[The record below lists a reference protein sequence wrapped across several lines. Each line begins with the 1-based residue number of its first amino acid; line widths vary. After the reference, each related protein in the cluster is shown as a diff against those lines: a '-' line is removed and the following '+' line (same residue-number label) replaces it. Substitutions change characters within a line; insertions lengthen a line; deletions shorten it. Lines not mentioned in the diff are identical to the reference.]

1 MNQTKK
7 IKKYIH
13 KVERKYSNCLEIIP
27 YSYDPFEKNFMTKQS
42 SNSYEKEFIK
52 WMNEPFTD
60 KNIQPNNDFYNYIN
74 LNSIKNL
81 KKTYKNI
88 SKKKKYYVQ
97 VDDFRIVQD
106 HVNIE
111 LLNIIKNE
119 TKKPVT
125 NQSTAIKKVFSSL
138 NTNNNQIFK
147 QHVDDLLYKY
157 NTFVIN
163 DDLWGLLSYI
173 NKNEIIK
180 WLCPISWTVD
190 NDLKNKNKFIN
201 IISFPN
207 FPLYDVNLYFFY
219 DLKEE
224 NTKDYRNKKKIIHHY
239 LRYIDEIRDACLE
252 DKTLIKSMDCYEVQK
267 DIIMAMGCNKIKND
281 SDNFYNI
288 VKREDSEKYDFNWE
302 KFSKG
307 LGYEKVPSFFV
318 CDSLN
323 YLKCICST
331 LKKNW
336 KTPKWRSFWL
346 YLFLRQMIMFNIN
359 LRHIYYNFNR
369 KILLGQPEMQTNE
382 MFSLIGMSYCFN
394 YFLSQEYIKNFYN
407 PETVNYVKGLFGDLI
422 LVFKRIISNNKWLS
436 ETGKKNALL
445 KLTHIKLDVGN
456 PNYVRYDPILSYSDD
471 DSWGNMLLISYWR
484 TNKLL
489 NIYNLQN
496 KNDINIDFDIPSI
509 DWKTLKL
516 SGKQCYIVNSFYI
529 PNQNE
534 VYIPLA
540 YIQKPFIGL
549 NNTSIEYIMSYIG
562 STLTHEMSHS
572 LDNNGSK
579 FDYKGVMND
588 IFTKEDNK
596 TYLKIQNDIIYQYN
610 YLAKKDNYDLD
621 ASNTIGEDM
630 ADISGLAI
638 TIQYLRDFYLN
649 NKYEISII
657 KLSLEKFFSLY
668 AISQKEY
675 IYKKAIYNQ
684 LLFNPHPM
692 NKYRVNVPLSRSEIF
707 RKIYNVKKNN
717 GMWWKSLSKIWS

>member
-7 IKKYIH
+7 IKRYIH
-13 KVERKYSNCLEIIP
+13 NIENEYNKCLKIISNNYE
-27 YSYDPFEKNFMTKQS
+27 PFEKDFMTNKE
-42 SNSYEKEFIK
+42 SNNYEKEIIHMINK
-52 WMNEPFTD
+52 PFTS
-60 KNIQPNNDFYNYIN
+60 KNMQPNNDFYDYIN
-74 LNSIKNL
+74 LNSIKDL

-111 LLNIIKNE
+111 LLKIIKNE
-119 TKKPVT
+119 IKNPVT
-125 NQSTAIKKVFSSL
+125 VESKNIKKVFTSL
-138 NTNNNQIFK
+138 NKSNNKVFK
-147 QHVDDLLYKY
+147 QHVDNLLYKY
-157 NTFVIN
+157 NNFVNN

-180 WLCPISWTVD
+180 WLCPINWTVD
-190 NDLKNKNKFIN
+190 NDLKDKNKFVN

-219 DLKEE
+219 DLKKE
-224 NTKDYRNKKKIIHHY
+224 NTKAYKIKKKIIYHY

-252 DKTLIKSMDCYEVQK
+252 DKTLIKSIDCYEVQK
-267 DIIMAMGCNKIKND
+267 DIILAMGCDKIKNE

-288 VKREDSEKYDFNWE
+288 VKRENSEKYDFNWDE
-302 KFSKG
+302 FSKK
-307 LGYEKVPSFFV
+307 LGYEETPQEFI

-323 YLKCICST
+323 YLKCICHT
-331 LKKNW
+331 LKTNW

-346 YLFLRQMIMFNIN
+346 YLFLRQMIMFNPN
-359 LRHIYYNFNR
+359 LRHIFYNFNR
-369 KILLGQPEMQTNE
+369 KLLLGQPEMKSQE
-382 MFSLIGMSYCFN
+382 IFSLIGMSYCFN
-394 YFLSQEYIKNFYN
+394 YFLSNQYVKHFYN
-407 PETVNYVKGLFGDLI
+407 PQTVNYVKSLFGDLI
-422 LVFKRIISNNKWLS
+422 IVFKRIISSNKWLS

-445 KLTHIKLDVGN
+445 KLKHIKLNVGN
-456 PNYVRYDPILSYSDD
+456 PNYVRYDPILNYNEDD
-471 DSWGNMLLISYWR
+471 AWGNMLLISFWR
-484 TNKLL
+484 TNKLI
-489 NIYNLQN
+489 NIYNL
-496 KNDINIDFDIPSI
+496 KNPNIDFDIPSI

-529 PNQNE
+529 PNKNE

-579 FDYKGVMND
+579 FDYKGEMND

-596 TYLKIQNDIIYQYN
+596 IYMRIQNDIIHQYK
-610 YLAKKDNYDLD
+610 YLAKKDNYNLD

-638 TIQYLRDFYLN
+638 TIQYLRDFYIN
-649 NKYEISII
+649 NNYETSILKI
-657 KLSLEKFFSLY
+657 SLEKFFSLY

-675 IYKKAIYNQ
+675 IYKKAVYNQ

-692 NKYRVNVPLSRSEIF
+692 NKYRVNVPLSRSELF
-707 RKIYNVKKNN
+707 RNIYKVKKND
-717 GMWWKSLSKIWS
+717 GMWWWTLSKIWS

>member
-7 IKKYIH
+7 IKRYINNIENKYNKCLKII
-13 KVERKYSNCLEIIP
+13 SNNYE
-27 YSYDPFEKNFMTKQS
+27 PFEKDFMTNKE
-42 SNSYEKEFIK
+42 SNNYEKEIIHMINK
-52 WMNEPFTD
+52 PFTS
-60 KNIQPNNDFYNYIN
+60 KNMQPNNDFYDYIN
-74 LNSIKNL
+74 LNSIKDL
-81 KKTYKNI
+81 KTTYKNI

-106 HVNIE
+106 RVNIK
-111 LLNIIKNE
+111 LLKIIKNE
-119 TKKPVT
+119 IKNPVT
-125 NQSTAIKKVFSSL
+125 VELKNIKKVFTSL
-138 NTNNNQIFK
+138 NKGNNKVFK
-147 QHVDDLLYKY
+147 QHVDDLLIKY
-157 NTFVIN
+157 NTFVNN

-180 WLCPISWTVD
+180 WLCPINWTVD
-190 NDLKNKNKFIN
+190 NDLKNKNKFVN
-201 IISFPN
+201 IIGFPN

-219 DLKEE
+219 DLKKE
-224 NTKDYRNKKKIIHHY
+224 NTKVYKIKKKIIYHY
-239 LRYIDEIRDACLE
+239 LKYIDEIRDACLE
-252 DKTLIKSMDCYEVQK
+252 DKTLINSMDCYEVQK
-267 DIIMAMGCNKIKND
+267 DIILAMGCDKIKND

-288 VKREDSEKYDFNWE
+288 VKREDSEKYDFNWD

-307 LGYEKVPSFFV
+307 LGYEETPQHFI

-323 YLKCICST
+323 YLKCICHT
-331 LKKNW
+331 LKTNW

-346 YLFLRQMIMFNIN
+346 YLFLRQMILFNPN
-359 LRHIYYNFNR
+359 LRHIFYNFNR
-369 KILLGQPEMQTNE
+369 KLLLGQPEMKSQE
-382 MFSLIGMSYCFN
+382 IFSLIGMSYCFN
-394 YFLSQEYIKNFYN
+394 YFLSNQYVKHFYN
-407 PETVNYVKGLFGDLI
+407 PQTVNYVKSLFGDLI
-422 LVFKRIISNNKWLS
+422 IVFKRIINNNKWLS

-445 KLTHIKLDVGN
+445 KLKHIKLNVGN
-456 PNYVRYDPILSYSDD
+456 PNYVRYDPILNYSEDD
-471 DSWGNMLLISYWR
+471 AWGNMLLISFWR
-484 TNKLL
+484 TNKLI
-489 NIYNLQN
+489 NIYNL
-496 KNDINIDFDIPSI
+496 KNPNIDFDIPSI

-529 PNQNE
+529 PNKNE

-579 FDYKGVMND
+579 FDYKGEMND
-588 IFTKEDNK
+588 IFTKEDNNI
-596 TYLKIQNDIIYQYN
+596 YMRIQNDIIHQYK

-638 TIQYLRDFYLN
+638 TIQYLRDFYIN
-649 NKYEISII
+649 NNYESSILKI
-657 KLSLEKFFSLY
+657 SLEKFFSLY

-675 IYKKAIYNQ
+675 IYKKAVYNQ

-692 NKYRVNVPLSRSEIF
+692 NKYRVNVPLSRSELF
-707 RKIYNVKKNN
+707 RNIYKVKKNN
-717 GMWWKSLSKIWS
+717 GMWWWTLSKIWS

>member
-7 IKKYIH
+7 IKRRIDNIENSYN
-13 KVERKYSNCLEIIP
+13 ECLKIIP
-27 YSYDPFEKNFMTKQS
+27 DSYEPFEKNFMTTHT
-42 SNSYEKEFIK
+42 SNNYEKEIIRMMEK
-52 WMNEPFTD
+52 PFTD
-60 KNIQPNNDFYNYIN
+60 KNIQPNNDFYDYIN
-74 LNSIKNL
+74 LNSIKIL

-106 HVNIE
+106 HVNNE
-111 LLNIIKNE
+111 LLKIIKDEIKN
-119 TKKPVT
+119 PVT
-125 NQSTAIKKVFSSL
+125 KQAKTIEKVFKSL
-138 NTNNNQIFK
+138 NHSNNKIFK
-147 QHVDDLLYKY
+147 EHVNNLLYKY
-157 NTFVIN
+157 NNFVIN

-180 WLCPISWTVD
+180 WLCPINWTVD
-190 NDLKNKNKFIN
+190 IDLKNKNKYIN
-201 IISFPN
+201 IISYPT

-219 DLKEE
+219 DLKKE
-224 NTKDYRNKKKIIHHY
+224 NTKIYKHKNKILQNYFK
-239 LRYIDEIRDACLE
+239 YINEISDACLE
-252 DKTLIKSMDCYEVQK
+252 DKTLINSKDCYEVQK
-267 DIIMAMGCNKIKND
+267 DIIMAMGCSKIKND
-281 SDNFYNI
+281 SDNFYNL
-288 VKREDSEKYDFNWE
+288 VKRENSEKYEFNWDE
-302 KFSKG
+302 FSKG
-307 LGYEKVPSFFV
+307 VGYEKPPSFFV

-323 YLKCICST
+323 YLSCICNI

-346 YLFLRQMIMFNIN
+346 YLFLRQMIMFNPN

-369 KILLGQPEMQTNE
+369 KVLLGQPEMETNE
-382 MFSLIGMSYCFN
+382 IFSLVGMSYCFN
-394 YFLSQEYIKNFYN
+394 YFLSQEYIKNYYN
-407 PETVNYVKGLFGDLI
+407 PQTINYVKGLFGDLI
-422 LVFKRIISNNKWLS
+422 IVFKRIISNNTWLS
-436 ETGKKNALL
+436 DSGKKNALL
-445 KLTHIKLDVGN
+445 KLDYINLDVGN
-456 PNYVRYDPILSYSDD
+456 PTYVRYDPLLNYSDD

-484 TNKLL
+484 TNKLI
-489 NIYNLQN
+489 NIYKTQET
-496 KNDINIDFDIPSI
+496 DNIYFDIPSI

-529 PNQNE
+529 PNKNE

-540 YIQKPFIGL
+540 YIQKPFIDL

-562 STLTHEMSHS
+562 STLAHEMSHS

-579 FDYKGVMND
+579 FNYKGEMYD

-596 TYLKIQNDIIYQYN
+596 IYLRIQNDIIQQYK

-638 TIQYLRDFYLN
+638 TIQYLRDFYIKQN
-649 NKYEISII
+649 YESSIL

-668 AISQKEY
+668 AISQKEF

-692 NKYRVNVPLSRSEIF
+692 NKYRVNVPLSRSELF
-707 RKIYNVKKNN
+707 RKIYKVKKNN
-717 GMWWKSLSKIWS
+717 GMWWKSISKIWS

>member
-7 IKKYIH
+7 I
-13 KVERKYSNCLEIIP
+13 RKSIDNIENYYNKCLKIIP
-27 YSYDPFEKNFMTKQS
+27 DSYEPFETNFMTNNK
-42 SNSYEKEFIK
+42 SNNYEKEIIRMMEK
-52 WMNEPFTD
+52 SFTD
-60 KNIQPNNDFYNYIN
+60 KNIQPNNDFYDYIN
-74 LNSIKNL
+74 LNSIKVL

-106 HVNIE
+106 HVNND
-111 LLNIIKNE
+111 LLKIIKDEIKN
-119 TKKPVT
+119 PVT
-125 NQSTAIKKVFSSL
+125 SQSKTIEKVFKSL
-138 NTNNNQIFK
+138 NHSNDKIFK
-147 QHVDDLLYKY
+147 EHVNNLLYKY
-157 NTFVIN
+157 NNFVIN

-180 WLCPISWTVD
+180 WLCPINWTVD
-190 NDLKNKNKFIN
+190 VDLKNKNKYIN
-201 IISFPN
+201 IISFPT

-219 DLKEE
+219 DLKKE
-224 NTKDYRNKKKIIHHY
+224 NTKIYKHKNKIIQNY
-239 LRYIDEIRDACLE
+239 LKYINEIRDACLK
-252 DKTLIKSMDCYEVQK
+252 DKSLINSKDCYDVQK
-267 DIIMAMGCNKIKND
+267 DIIMAMGCSKIKND
-281 SDNFYNI
+281 SDNFYNV
-288 VKREDSEKYDFNWE
+288 VKSENSENYDFNWD

-307 LGYEKVPSFFV
+307 LGYEKTPSFFV

-323 YLKCICST
+323 YLNCICT
-331 LKKNW
+331 ILKKNW

-346 YLFLRQMIMFNIN
+346 YLFLRQMIMFNPN

-369 KILLGQPEMQTNE
+369 KVLLGQPEMKTNE
-382 MFSLIGMSYCFN
+382 IFSLIGMSYCFN
-394 YFLSQEYIKNFYN
+394 YFLSYEYIKNFYN
-407 PETVNYVKGLFGDLI
+407 PQTINYVKGLFSDLI
-422 LVFKRIISNNKWLS
+422 VVFKRIISNNSWLS
-436 ETGKKNALL
+436 NTGKKNALL
-445 KLTHIKLDVGN
+445 KLNYIKLDVAN
-456 PNYVRYDPILSYSDD
+456 PTYVRYDPLLNYSDN

-484 TNKLL
+484 TNKLI
-489 NIYNLQN
+489 NIYNTQETN
-496 KNDINIDFDIPSI
+496 YVDYDIPSI

-529 PNQNE
+529 PNKNE

-540 YIQKPFIGL
+540 YIQKPFIDL

-579 FDYKGVMND
+579 FNYKGEMYD

-596 TYLKIQNDIIYQYN
+596 IYLRIQNDIIQQYK

-638 TIQYLRDFYLN
+638 TIQYLRDFYIKQN
-649 NKYEISII
+649 YESSII
-657 KLSLEKFFSLY
+657 KISLEKFFSLY
-668 AISQKEY
+668 AISQKEF

-692 NKYRVNVPLSRSEIF
+692 NKYRVNVPLSRSELF
-707 RKIYNVKKNN
+707 RKIYKVKKNN
-717 GMWWKSLSKIWS
+717 GMWWKSISKIWS

>member
-1 MNQTKK
+1 MSQTRK
-7 IKKYIH
+7 IKRYIH
-13 KVERKYSNCLEIIP
+13 NIEDNYNKCLKIIP
-27 YSYDPFEKNFMTKQS
+27 PSYEPFEKNFMTNLSS
-42 SNSYEKEFIK
+42 SNHEKEIIH
-52 WMNEPFTD
+52 MMETPFTA
-60 KNIQPNNDFYNYIN
+60 KNIQPNNDFYDYIN
-74 LNSIKNL
+74 LNSIKSL

-111 LLNIIKNE
+111 LLKIIKDEIKN
-119 TKKPVT
+119 PVT
-125 NQSTAIKKVFSSL
+125 KQSKTIEKVFKSL
-138 NTNNNQIFK
+138 NHSNDKIFK

-180 WLCPISWTVD
+180 WLCPINWTVD

-201 IISFPN
+201 IISYPT
-207 FPLYDVNLYFFY
+207 FPLYDANLYFFY
-219 DLKEE
+219 DLKKE
-224 NTKDYRNKKKIIHHY
+224 NTKDYRNKNKIIQNY
-239 LRYIDEIRDACLE
+239 LKYIDEIRNACLE
-252 DKTLIKSMDCYEVQK
+252 DKSLINSKDCYDVQK
-267 DIIMAMGCNKIKND
+267 DIIMAMGCSKIKND
-281 SDNFYNI
+281 SDDFYNI
-288 VKREDSEKYDFNWE
+288 VKREESENYDFNWNN
-302 KFSKG
+302 FSKG
-307 LGYEKVPSFFV
+307 LGYEEPPSFFV

-323 YLKCICST
+323 YLKCICDT

-346 YLFLRQMIMFNIN
+346 YLFLRQMIMFNTK
-359 LRHIYYNFNR
+359 LRHIYYSFNR

-382 MFSLIGMSYCFN
+382 MFSLVGMSYCFN
-394 YFLSQEYIKNFYN
+394 YFLSQEYIKHFYN
-407 PETVNYVKGLFGDLI
+407 PQTINYVKGLFGDLI
-422 LVFKRIISNNKWLS
+422 IVFKRIISNNKWLS
-436 ETGKKNALL
+436 DTGKKNALL
-445 KLTHIKLDVGN
+445 KLNHIKLDVGN
-456 PNYVRYDPILSYSDD
+456 PTYVRYDPLLNYSDD
-471 DSWGNMLLISYWR
+471 DSWGNMLLITYWR

-489 NIYNLQN
+489 NIYKSQITDN
-496 KNDINIDFDIPSI
+496 KNFDIPSI

-529 PNQNE
+529 PNKNQ

-540 YIQKPFIGL
+540 YIQKPFIDL

-579 FDYKGVMND
+579 FDYKGEMYD
-588 IFTKEDNK
+588 IFTKEDKK
-596 TYLKIQNDIIYQYN
+596 TYLRIQNDIIYQYK

-638 TIQYLRDFYLN
+638 TIQYLRDFYIKN
-649 NKYEISII
+649 NYESSII

-668 AISQKEY
+668 AISQKEF

-692 NKYRVNVPLSRSEIF
+692 NKYRVNVPLSRSELF
-707 RKIYNVKKNN
+707 RKIYKVKKNN
-717 GMWWKSLSKIWS
+717 GMWWRSISKIWS